1 MFREREMLRRNV
13 QGRTEREVERPMNR
27 EITCSAKGRR
37 EQEGINWRPMDTGQG
52 KKRL

>member
-27 EITCSAKGRR
+27 EINCAATVRR
-37 EQEGINWRPMDTGQG
+37 EQEGINWKHMDTGQG